1 MKRGTVKTA
10 GFLDFGRRPRI
21 HEEVTL
27 ESFGLSIRPPFPY
40 YTSQYSPP
48 CYSTTLVLQWRI
60 R

>member
-48 CYSTTLVLQWRI
+48 CYSTTLVLQ
-60 R
+60 